1 MDPLPAYHELNK
13 DVAMLVAP
21 YLDTSSLYSGCLVYS
36 HFNEV
41 FGDYLWANPFRDLI
55 NRTKPCGLVSKFFFT
70 SNHLDPKI
78 LKRVRI
84 LDVRALH
91 KIRSERA
98 YTNDCITFGSYLK
111 PEWFFKFFKNFPNLN
126 CILLAPTC
134 SEDYGVFPGADL
146 PREYAG
152 IPQPEFMSASGCT
165 TFNTSLV
172 LRQNITKYLVY
183 LDASYTVR
191 SPNWGALFTIEN
203 LPNIRILKLQGLRLT
218 DTMLPPIVTNSRR
231 QIWSLD
237 IRDNLLTDNSIVALL
252 RGCFLERFPDIEYGP
267 LRATDEGL
275 FEHPPV
281 YREVNE
287 GADPLPT
294 NMTTLRPDT
303 INRVECSSPEGLE
316 LNVFERQ
323 NHVEDNLLMVT
334 GLTHLYISNNKFT
347 ALGPQ
352 NLLGRTNC
360 LQVLDAG
367 SSRTSLAVGAGA
379 GVDVYAQEHTACFL
393 SRKWQPRLEVLRV
406 HHSIV
411 TRHPSVVSRSNK
423 YDGKEAI
430 SNLKIEKTCRTA
442 LESQGPCFDPYDNIR
457 LRCLTLTSIPR
468 KGSRELF
475 LALKY
480 FIVRLAAQEVTIHDA
495 RENVKSRRAPA
506 LYPGLRKLTL
516 EFLPEEHVVRPSQAA
531 SVTGLGD
538 ADSYYEEMARDFSF
552 LNHDSIRA
560 PSWRQQDEI
569 GVVPTVD
576 IVEELREWRAIEV
589 RRWFGELQIKLF

>member
-1 MDPLPAYHELNK
+1 MDSLPTYNELNK

-21 YLDTSSLYSGCLVYS
+21 YLDTPDLYSGCLVYS

-41 FGDYLWANPFRDLI
+41 FGDYLWANPFRDLA
-55 NRTKPCGLVSKFFFT
+55 NRIKPCGLVSRFFFG
-70 SNHLDPKI
+70 SSRLDPKI
-78 LKRVRI
+78 LERVRI
-84 LDVRALH
+84 LDMRALH

-98 YTNDCITFGSYLK
+98 QTNDCIIFGTFLK
-111 PEWFFKFFKNFPNLN
+111 PEWFFKFFNNFPNLN

-152 IPQPEFMSASGCT
+152 IPQPEFLSASGCT
-165 TFNTSLV
+165 TFNCSLI
-172 LRQNITKYLVY
+172 LRQNITKYLMY

-191 SPNWGALFTIEN
+191 SPNWAALFTIEN
-203 LPNIRILKLQGLRLT
+203 LPNIRILKLRGLRLT
-218 DTMLPPIVTNSRR
+218 DTMLPPIVTKSRR

-237 IRDNLLTDNSIVALL
+237 LRDNLLTDNTIISLL

-267 LRATDEGL
+267 LRATDEAL
-275 FEHPPV
+275 FEYPPI

-294 NMTTLRPDT
+294 TMTTLRPDY
-303 INRVECSSPEGLE
+303 IKLVECCTPGGLD
-316 LNVFERQ
+316 LNIFERK
-323 NHVEDNLLMVT
+323 NNIDDNLLMVT
-334 GLTHLYISNNKFT
+334 GLTHLYLSNNKFT

-360 LQVLDAG
+360 LQVLDVG
-367 SSRTSLAVGAGA
+367 SNRTSLAVGTGA
-379 GVDVYAQEHTACFL
+379 GIDVYAQEHTVCFL
-393 SRKWQPRLEVLRV
+393 SRKWQPRLEVLRI

-411 TRHPSVVSRSNK
+411 TRHASVVSQSNT
-423 YDGKEAI
+423 YDRREAI
-430 SNLKIEKTCRTA
+430 SNLRIEKSCLTE
-442 LESQGPCFDPYDNIR
+442 LQGQGPCFDPHDNTR

-468 KGSRELF
+468 KGSNELF

-495 RENVKSRRAPA
+495 RENVKSRRAPT

-516 EFLPEEHVVRPSQAA
+516 EFLPEEHVVRPSEAG
-531 SVTGLGD
+531 SVTGHGD

-552 LNHDSIRA
+552 LNHESIRA
-560 PSWRQQDEI
+560 PTRRQQEEI

-576 IVEELREWRAIEV
+576 IVKELRDWRAIEV
-589 RRWFGELQIKLF
+589 RRWFGELKIKLF